1 MQSHKLGCCIQQN
14 NFCTF
19 GKTKNMA
26 TTIGEKDYVTI
37 RVSKKVGKSG
47 IKRLTD
53 YARYLEVNKDA
64 PKKVSK
70 KKIKEL
76 ADEITAAAWERLK
89 KKRGFKWL

>member
-1 MQSHKLGCCIQQN
+1 
-14 NFCTF
+14 
-19 GKTKNMA
+19 MA
-26 TTIGEKDYVTI
+26 TTISEKEYVTI
-37 RVSKKVGKSG
+37 KVSKKVGKAG

-76 ADEITAAAWERLK
+76 ADEVTAAAWEKFK
-89 KKRGFKWL
+89 KKHNL

>member
-1 MQSHKLGCCIQQN
+1 
-14 NFCTF
+14 
-19 GKTKNMA
+19 MA
-26 TTIGEKDYVTI
+26 TTVSEKDYITI
-37 RVSKKVGKSG
+37 RVSKKVGKEG

-76 ADEITAAAWERLK
+76 ADEVTAAAWGKFK
-89 KKRGFKWL
+89 KKHNL